1 MTIALPDRAVRDYLT
16 AFNLGAVFIVAPK
29 ADTPCDIG
37 VPCRCTRA
45 TRCASLLRFRRI
57 PSLLCPVSIA
67 RLQ

>member
-45 TRCASLLRFRRI
+45 TR
-57 PSLLCPVSIA
+57 
-67 RLQ
+67 